1 MLYII
6 QSIVRDAKSLFKYLS
21 IGASLLLL
29 FSCSEQ
35 NPKTEHKLTIID
47 GLHRTI
53 HIKSTPQRVI
63 SLCPSQTEC
72 LLQIIDP
79 AQLIAVTPYCN
90 YPAHITAQKVKINSY
105 PPDYESIVKLKPDL
119 VVTLKGLT
127 KPDEIKKMEELGIT
141 VLVQKADSLKH
152 LAQNFRQLG
161 AIFNRQHKG
170 DSIAQLIENR
180 LMRPTDLKSTKTFLF
195 LFSLDPIYAFGEG
208 NYLNE
213 VFENNGF
220 KNIINKAKF
229 NIPFPIVSRE
239 YIIQHQADYLFASSG
254 NIITGLRSKYP
265 EMQNLSV
272 FKTHQIDSIDVDICS
287 RPTLRLLKIDS
298 LLKTKH
304 PK

>member
-1 MLYII
+1 MYFT
-6 QSIVRDAKSLFKYLS
+6 QSIVRDAKSFIKYIS

-29 FSCSEQ
+29 FSCTEQ
-35 NPKTEHKLTIID
+35 GPEQKAKITLID
-47 GLHRTI
+47 GLHRTV
-53 HIKSTPQRVI
+53 HISSNPQRVI

-72 LLQIIDP
+72 LLQIIDS
-79 AQLIAVTPYCN
+79 AQLLAVTPYCN
-90 YPAHITAQKVKINSY
+90 YPAHITATKIKINSY

-127 KPDEIKKMEELGIT
+127 KPDEINKLEELGIT

-152 LAQNFRQLG
+152 MAENFRQLG
-161 AIFNRQHKG
+161 AIFNKHHKG
-170 DSIAQLIENR
+170 DSIAKLIEDR
-180 LMRPTDLKSTKTFLF
+180 LMHRTEVKSSKTFLF

-220 KNIINKAKF
+220 KNIINKTKF
-229 NIPFPIVSRE
+229 NVPFPIISRE
-239 YIIQHQADYLFASSG
+239 FMIQNQADYLFASSG
-254 NIITGLRSKYP
+254 NIITGLRTKYP

-272 FKTHQIDSIDVDICS
+272 FKTQQIDSIDTDICS
-287 RPTLRLLKIDS
+287 RPTLRLFKIDS

-304 PK
+304 HN

>member
-1 MLYII
+1 MYFI
-6 QSIVRDAKSLFKYLS
+6 QSTVRDAKSFIKYIS
-21 IGASLLLL
+21 IGAALLLL
-29 FSCSEQ
+29 LSCNDKSPQ
-35 NPKTEHKLTIID
+35 INDQLTIVD

-53 HIKSTPQRVI
+53 HIKSDPKRVI

-72 LLQIIDP
+72 LLQIIDS

-90 YPAHITAQKVKINSY
+90 YPAHITATKIKINSY

-127 KPDEIKKMEELGIT
+127 KLDEINKLEELGIT

-161 AIFNRQHKG
+161 LIFNKQHKG
-170 DSIAQLIENR
+170 DSIAQLIEGK
-180 LMRPTDLKSTKTFLF
+180 LIHHTEVKSPQTFLF
-195 LFSLDPIYAFGEG
+195 LFSIDPIYAFGEG

-220 KNIINKAKF
+220 KNIINKTQF
-229 NIPFPIVSRE
+229 NVPFPIISRE
-239 YIIQHQADYLFASSG
+239 FMIQNQANYLFASSG
-254 NIITGLRSKYP
+254 NIIKGLRTKYP
-265 EMQNLSV
+265 EMQNLRV
-272 FKTHQIDSIDVDICS
+272 FKTQQIDTIDADICS

-298 LLKTKH
+298 LLKAKPH
-304 PK
+304 K